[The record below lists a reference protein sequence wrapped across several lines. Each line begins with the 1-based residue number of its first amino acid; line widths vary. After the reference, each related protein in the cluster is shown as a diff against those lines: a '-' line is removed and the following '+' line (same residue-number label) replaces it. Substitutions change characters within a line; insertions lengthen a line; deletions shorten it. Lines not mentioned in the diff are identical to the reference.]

1 MNSIKLH
8 FNHLNYCN
16 MKHAFIFL
24 VLMGLFLTP
33 VSATPLKVSVG
44 LTAPVSPVDLDP
56 ELMQLMCEGVISHL
70 YINDDDYNCTLSA
83 ELSYNGVAVK
93 LSITAKTCE
102 EAGAGL
108 AKAVKAFYKE
118 ASK

>member
-1 MNSIKLH
+1 
-8 FNHLNYCN
+8 
-16 MKHAFIFL
+16 MKHVVIFFAL
-24 VLMGLFLTP
+24 LGALTVP
-33 VSATPLKVSVG
+33 VQAGTLKASVG
-44 LTAPVSPVDLDP
+44 LAAPVSPADLHP
-56 ELMQLMCEGVISHL
+56 ELMQLVCAGEIEQLHVIL
-70 YINDDDYNCTLSA
+70 DEFDCTLSA
-83 ELSYNGVAVK
+83 ELTYNGIGMK

>member
-1 MNSIKLH
+1 
-8 FNHLNYCN
+8 
-16 MKHAFIFL
+16 MKQLVIFCA
-24 VLMGLFLTP
+24 LMGALMVP
-33 VSATPLKVSVG
+33 VQAGTLKASVG
-44 LTAPVSPVDLDP
+44 LAAPVSPVDLHP
-56 ELMQLMCEGVISHL
+56 ELMQLLCAGEISNLNVIL
-70 YINDDDYNCTLSA
+70 DEFDCTLSA
-83 ELSYNGVAVK
+83 ELTYNGIGIK